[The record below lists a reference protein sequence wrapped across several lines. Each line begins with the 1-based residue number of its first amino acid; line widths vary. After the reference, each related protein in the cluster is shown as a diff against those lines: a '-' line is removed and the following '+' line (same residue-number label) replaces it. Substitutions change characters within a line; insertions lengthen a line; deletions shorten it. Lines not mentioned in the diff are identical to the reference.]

1 MKETD
6 LHKYQLACVQ
16 HIIEHPFCGVFVD
29 MGLGKTISTLT
40 AINYLMFDYCEVNS
54 VLVIA
59 PKRVAESV
67 WQEEAEK
74 WEHTKHLRFSKIIG
88 TAKQR
93 IAAVMETKADI
104 YIISRD
110 NVAWL
115 CALYG
120 GGKLPFDMVVVDELS
135 SFKSYKSERFKA
147 LRGARPYL
155 KRLVGLTGTPAPNG
169 LIDLW
174 PQIYLMDRGERLEK
188 TISRYRERYFRPG
201 QTNGHVVYSYDLMSD
216 SEYLIH
222 KKIEDICISMKADD
236 YLEMPF
242 RTDNY
247 IKLRMPEALKKQYDD
262 FEKNKVLDLISAAET
277 IEQEDENGNSVFVEK
292 PVEVNVVNAAALS
305 NKLLQFANG
314 AIYDEERNVFPI
326 HDIKLEAL
334 KEIIEDANGQSV
346 LVAWTYQFD
355 RDRIVEY
362 LKKYKPR
369 ELKNNKDIEDWNA
382 GKIQVM
388 LAHPASAGH
397 GLNLQAGGS
406 IIVWFGQTWSLE
418 LYQQFNARLYR
429 QGQQNHV
436 VINHLILQGTHDEDV
451 IRALKAK
458 DKKQNALMNSI
469 KAKIDK
475 YKNICNMGRNGKQ
488 TPVFPEMVKFVN
500 DNVGKVVSS
509 SEILLGKEPGRNSET
524 AYLYKFVKLGYV
536 EPVDDNS
543 FVKDKTASFKV
554 IKEFP
559 KHYNSVMFMDELRVA
574 NGYIPDN
581 HKRKV
586 Y

>member
-1 MKETD
+1 MLTESN
-6 LHKYQLACVQ
+6 LHNYQKACVE
-16 HIIEHPFCGVFVD
+16 HIITHPFCGVFLD
-29 MGLGKTISTLT
+29 MGLGKTVSTLT
-40 AINYLMFDYCEVNS
+40 AINYLMNDYCEINS

-74 WEHTKHLRFSKIIG
+74 WEHLQHLRFSKIIG
-88 TAKQR
+88 TKKQR
-93 IAAVMETKADI
+93 ITAVMETKADV

-110 NVAWL
+110 NIAWL

-135 SFKSYKSERFKA
+135 SFKSYKSVRFKA

-174 PQIYLMDRGERLEK
+174 PQIYLMDRGDRLEK
-188 TISRYRERYFRPG
+188 TISRYREKYFMPG
-201 QTNGHVVYSYDLMSD
+201 QTNGHVVYSYKLLSD
-216 SEYLIH
+216 SEQFIH
-222 KKIEDICISMKADD
+222 KKIKDICISMKADD
-236 YLEMPF
+236 YLEMPM

-247 IKLRMPEALKKQYDD
+247 IRLRMPDDIKKQYDD
-262 FEKNKVLDLISAAET
+262 FEKNKVLDLFKP
-277 IEQEDENGNSVFVEK
+277 EQEYLENVDKWVDK
-292 PVEVNVVNAAALS
+292 PVEINAVNAAALS

-314 AIYDEERNVFPI
+314 AVYDENRKVFPI

-346 LVAWTYQFD
+346 FVAWTFQFD
-355 RDRIVEY
+355 RDRIMDY

-369 ELKNNKDIEDWNA
+369 ELKTNKDIEDWNA
-382 GKIQVM
+382 GRIQVM

-397 GLNLQAGGS
+397 GLNLQAGGN

-429 QGQQNHV
+429 QGQQKG
-436 VINHLILQGTHDEDV
+436 VIVHHLIMKGTHDEDV
-451 IRALKAK
+451 IQAIKAK
-458 DKKQNALMNSI
+458 DRKQNALMDSI

-475 YKNICNMGRNGKQ
+475 YK
-488 TPVFPEMVKFVN
+488 KF
-500 DNVGKVVSS
+500 
-509 SEILLGKEPGRNSET
+509 
-524 AYLYKFVKLGYV
+524 
-536 EPVDDNS
+536 
-543 FVKDKTASFKV
+543 
-554 IKEFP
+554 
-559 KHYNSVMFMDELRVA
+559 M
-574 NGYIPDN
+574 
-581 HKRKV
+581 
-586 Y
+586 

>member
-6 LHKYQLACVQ
+6 LHNYQKACVE
-16 HIIEHPFCGVFVD
+16 HIIDHRFCGVFLD
-29 MGLGKTISTLT
+29 MGLGKTVSTLT
-40 AINYLMFDYCEVNS
+40 AINYLMNDYCEINS

-67 WQEEAEK
+67 WQEEASK
-74 WEHTKHLRFSKIIG
+74 WDHLKHLRFSKIIG
-88 TAKQR
+88 PTKKR

-110 NVAWL
+110 NIAWL

-120 GGKLPFDMVVVDELS
+120 GGKLPFDMVVIDELS

-188 TISRYRERYFRPG
+188 TISRYREKYFRPG
-201 QTNGHVVYSYDLMSD
+201 QTNGHVVYSYNLLAN
-216 SEYLIH
+216 SEEMIH
-222 KKIEDICISMKADD
+222 KKIEDICISMKAND
-236 YLEMPF
+236 YLEMPM

-247 IKLRMPEALKKQYDD
+247 IKLGMPDDIKKQYDD
-262 FEKNKVLDLISAAET
+262 FEKNKVLDLINQTHTVELQDET
-277 IEQEDENGNSVFVEK
+277 GNSVFEER
-292 PVEVNVVNAAALS
+292 PVEVNVINAAALS

-314 AIYDEERNVFPI
+314 AIYDENRNVFNI

-334 KEIIEDANGQSV
+334 KEIIDDSNGQSV

-355 RDRIVEY
+355 RDRIKEY
-362 LKKYKPR
+362 LKAYSPR
-369 ELKNNKDIEDWNA
+369 ELKTNKDIEDWNA
-382 GKIQVM
+382 GKIRVM

-397 GLNLQAGGS
+397 GLNLQSGGS
-406 IIVWFGQTWSLE
+406 IIIWYGQTWSLE

-429 QGQQNHV
+429 QGQNQHV
-436 VINHLILQGTHDEDV
+436 VIHHLILAGTHDEDV
-451 IRALKAK
+451 IAALKSK
-458 DKKQNALMNSI
+458 DKKQNALMDSI

-475 YKNICNMGRNGKQ
+475 YKKFMSYGK
-488 TPVFPEMVKFVN
+488 
-500 DNVGKVVSS
+500 
-509 SEILLGKEPGRNSET
+509 
-524 AYLYKFVKLGYV
+524 
-536 EPVDDNS
+536 
-543 FVKDKTASFKV
+543 
-554 IKEFP
+554 
-559 KHYNSVMFMDELRVA
+559 
-574 NGYIPDN
+574 
-581 HKRKV
+581 
-586 Y
+586 

>member
-6 LHKYQLACVQ
+6 LHKYQKACVE
-16 HIIEHPFCGVFVD
+16 HIITHPFCGVFLD
-29 MGLGKTISTLT
+29 MGLGKTVSTLT
-40 AINYLMFDYCEVNS
+40 AINYLMFDYLEINS

-74 WEHTKHLRFSKIIG
+74 WDHLKHLSFSKIIG
-88 TAKQR
+88 SAKQR
-93 IAAVMETKADI
+93 ISAVMDTKADI

-120 GGKLPFDMVVVDELS
+120 GGKLPFDMVVIDELS

-188 TISRYRERYFRPG
+188 TISRYREKYFRPG

-222 KKIEDICISMKADD
+222 KKIEDICISMKAND
-236 YLEMPF
+236 YLEMPE

-247 IKLRMPEALKKQYDD
+247 IKLKMPEQIKKQYGD
-262 FEKNKVLDLISAAET
+262 FEKNKVLDLFKS
-277 IEQEDENGNSVFVEK
+277 EQEYLDNADKWVDK
-292 PVEVNVVNAAALS
+292 PVEINAVNAAALS

-314 AIYDEERNVFPI
+314 AVYDENRKVFPI

-346 LVAWTYQFD
+346 LVAWTFQFD
-355 RDRIVEY
+355 RDRIMDY

-369 ELKNNKDIEDWNA
+369 ELKTNKDIEDWNA

-397 GLNLQAGGS
+397 GLNLQAGGNL
-406 IIVWFGQTWSLE
+406 IVWFGQTWSLE

-429 QGQQNHV
+429 QGQKNHV

-451 IRALKAK
+451 IRALKSK
-458 DKKQNALMNSI
+458 DKKQNALMDSI

-475 YKNICNMGRNGKQ
+475 YKKYM
-488 TPVFPEMVKFVN
+488 
-500 DNVGKVVSS
+500 
-509 SEILLGKEPGRNSET
+509 
-524 AYLYKFVKLGYV
+524 
-536 EPVDDNS
+536 
-543 FVKDKTASFKV
+543 
-554 IKEFP
+554 
-559 KHYNSVMFMDELRVA
+559 
-574 NGYIPDN
+574 
-581 HKRKV
+581 
-586 Y
+586 

>member
-1 MKETD
+1 MKEAD
-6 LHKYQLACVQ
+6 LHNYQKACVE
-16 HIIEHPFCGVFVD
+16 HIISNKFCGVFLD
-29 MGLGKTISTLT
+29 MGLGKTVSTLT
-40 AINYLMFDYCEVNS
+40 AINYLMNDYCEINS

-74 WEHTKHLRFSKIIG
+74 WDHLKHLRFSKIIG

-93 IAAVMETKADI
+93 TSAVYAKADI

-120 GGKLPFDMVVVDELS
+120 GGKLPFDMVVIDELS
-135 SFKSYKSERFKA
+135 SFKSYKAERFKA

-188 TISRYRERYFRPG
+188 TISRYREKYFRPG
-201 QTNGHVVYSYDLMSD
+201 QTNGHVVYSYNLLGD
-216 SEYLIH
+216 SEELIH

-236 YLEMPF
+236 YLRMPV
-242 RTDNY
+242 RTDNF
-247 IKLRMPEALKKQYDD
+247 INLKMSVDLKKQYDS
-262 FEKNKVLDLISAAET
+262 FEKNKVLDLIKP
-277 IEQEDENGNSVFVEK
+277 EQEYLEEIDKWVDK
-292 PVEVNVVNAAALS
+292 PAEINVANAAALS

-314 AIYDEERNVFPI
+314 AIYDENRNVFPI

-334 KEIIEDANGQSV
+334 KEIIEDSNGQSV

-355 RDRIVEY
+355 RDRILEY

-369 ELKNNKDIEDWNA
+369 ELKTNKDIEDWNA
-382 GKIQVM
+382 GKMQVM

-397 GLNLQAGGS
+397 GLNLQAGGN

-436 VINHLILQGTHDEDV
+436 IINHLILQGTHDEDV
-451 IRALKAK
+451 VKALKAK
-458 DKKQNALMNSI
+458 DKKQNALMDSI

-475 YKNICNMGRNGKQ
+475 YK
-488 TPVFPEMVKFVN
+488 KF
-500 DNVGKVVSS
+500 
-509 SEILLGKEPGRNSET
+509 I
-524 AYLYKFVKLGYV
+524 
-536 EPVDDNS
+536 
-543 FVKDKTASFKV
+543 
-554 IKEFP
+554 
-559 KHYNSVMFMDELRVA
+559 
-574 NGYIPDN
+574 
-581 HKRKV
+581 
-586 Y
+586 

>member
-1 MKETD
+1 MLTESN
-6 LHKYQLACVQ
+6 LHNYQKACVE
-16 HIIEHPFCGVFVD
+16 HIITHPFCGVFLD
-29 MGLGKTISTLT
+29 MGLGKTVSTLT
-40 AINYLMFDYCEVNS
+40 AINYLMNDYCEINS

-74 WEHTKHLRFSKIIG
+74 WVHLQHLRFSKIIG
-88 TAKQR
+88 TQKQR
-93 IAAVMETKADI
+93 IAAVMETKADV

-120 GGKLPFDMVVVDELS
+120 GGKLPFDMVVIDELS
-135 SFKSYKSERFKA
+135 SFKSYKSVRFKA

-174 PQIYLMDRGERLEK
+174 PQIYLMDRGDRLEK
-188 TISRYRERYFRPG
+188 TISRYREKYFRPG
-201 QTNGHVVYSYDLMSD
+201 QTNGHVVYSYNLMSD
-216 SEYLIH
+216 SEQLIH
-222 KKIEDICISMKADD
+222 KRIEDICISMKADD
-236 YLEMPF
+236 YLEMPM

-247 IKLRMPEALKKQYDD
+247 IKLRMPDDIKKQYDD
-262 FEKNKVLDLISAAET
+262 FEKNKVLDLFKP
-277 IEQEDENGNSVFVEK
+277 EQEYLENVDKWVDK
-292 PVEVNVVNAAALS
+292 PVEINAVNAAALS

-314 AIYDEERNVFPI
+314 AVYDENRKVFPI

-346 LVAWTYQFD
+346 FVAWTFQFD
-355 RDRIVEY
+355 RDRIMDY

-369 ELKNNKDIEDWNA
+369 ELKTNKDIEDWNA

-397 GLNLQAGGS
+397 GLNLQAGGN

-429 QGQQNHV
+429 QGQQKGV
-436 VINHLILQGTHDEDV
+436 VVHHLIMKGTHDEDV
-451 IRALKAK
+451 IQAIKAK
-458 DKKQNALMNSI
+458 DKKQNALMDSI
-469 KAKIDK
+469 KAKINK
-475 YKNICNMGRNGKQ
+475 YK
-488 TPVFPEMVKFVN
+488 KF
-500 DNVGKVVSS
+500 
-509 SEILLGKEPGRNSET
+509 I
-524 AYLYKFVKLGYV
+524 
-536 EPVDDNS
+536 
-543 FVKDKTASFKV
+543 
-554 IKEFP
+554 
-559 KHYNSVMFMDELRVA
+559 
-574 NGYIPDN
+574 
-581 HKRKV
+581 
-586 Y
+586 

>member
-1 MKETD
+1 MLTEKN
-6 LHKYQLACVQ
+6 LHGYQLSAVEF
-16 HIIEHPFCGVFVD
+16 IISHPYCGVFLD
-29 MGLGKTISTLT
+29 LGLGKTVSTLT
-40 AINYLMFDYCEVNS
+40 AINYLMNDYCEINS

-74 WEHTKHLRFSKIIG
+74 WEHLQHLRFSKIIG
-88 TAKQR
+88 TQKQR

-110 NVAWL
+110 NIAWL

-135 SFKSYKSERFKA
+135 SFKSYKSIRFKA

-174 PQIYLMDRGERLEK
+174 PQIYLMDRGDRLEK
-188 TISRYRERYFRPG
+188 TISRYREKYFRPG
-201 QTNGHVVYSYDLMSD
+201 QTNGHVVYSYNLMSD
-216 SEYLIH
+216 SEQLIH
-222 KKIEDICISMKADD
+222 KRIEDICISMKADD
-236 YLEMPF
+236 YLEMPL

-247 IKLRMPEALKKQYDD
+247 IKLRMPDDIKKQYDD
-262 FEKNKVLDLISAAET
+262 FEKNKVLDMFKPEQKYLEETDKWINEPAE
-277 IEQEDENGNSVFVEK
+277 INA
-292 PVEVNVVNAAALS
+292 VNAAALS

-314 AIYDEERNVFPI
+314 AIYDENKKVFPI
-326 HDIKLEAL
+326 HDIKLDAL

-355 RDRIVEY
+355 RDRILDY
-362 LKKYKPR
+362 LKKYRPR
-369 ELKNNKDIEDWNA
+369 ELKTNKDIEDWNA

-397 GLNLQAGGS
+397 GLNLQAGGN

-429 QGQQNHV
+429 QGQQKGV
-436 VINHLILQGTHDEDV
+436 VVHHLIMQGTHDEDV
-451 IRALKAK
+451 IQALKAK
-458 DKKQNALMNSI
+458 DRKQNALMDSI
-469 KAKIDK
+469 KAKINK
-475 YKNICNMGRNGKQ
+475 YK
-488 TPVFPEMVKFVN
+488 KF
-500 DNVGKVVSS
+500 
-509 SEILLGKEPGRNSET
+509 
-524 AYLYKFVKLGYV
+524 
-536 EPVDDNS
+536 
-543 FVKDKTASFKV
+543 
-554 IKEFP
+554 
-559 KHYNSVMFMDELRVA
+559 M
-574 NGYIPDN
+574 
-581 HKRKV
+581 
-586 Y
+586 

>member
-6 LHKYQLACVQ
+6 LHKYQKACVE
-16 HIIEHPFCGVFVD
+16 HIITHPFCGVFLD
-29 MGLGKTISTLT
+29 MGLGKTVSTLT
-40 AINYLMFDYCEVNS
+40 AINYLIFDYLEINS

-74 WEHTKHLRFSKIIG
+74 WDHLKHLSFSKIIG
-88 TAKQR
+88 SAKQR
-93 IAAVMETKADI
+93 ISAVMDTKADI

-120 GGKLPFDMVVVDELS
+120 GGKLPFDMVVIDELS

-188 TISRYRERYFRPG
+188 TISRYREKYFRPG

-222 KKIEDICISMKADD
+222 KKIEDICISMKAND
-236 YLEMPF
+236 YLEMPE

-247 IKLRMPEALKKQYDD
+247 IKLKMPEQIKKQYDD
-262 FEKNKVLDLISAAET
+262 FEKNKVLDLFKS
-277 IEQEDENGNSVFVEK
+277 EQEYLDNADKWVDK
-292 PVEVNVVNAAALS
+292 PVEINAVNAAALS

-314 AIYDEERNVFPI
+314 AVYDENRKVFPI

-346 LVAWTYQFD
+346 LVAWTFQFD
-355 RDRIVEY
+355 RDRIMDY

-369 ELKNNKDIEDWNA
+369 ELKTNKDIEDWNA

-397 GLNLQAGGS
+397 GLNLQAGGNL
-406 IIVWFGQTWSLE
+406 IVWFGQTWSLE

-429 QGQQNHV
+429 QGQKNHV

-451 IRALKAK
+451 IRALKNK

-475 YKNICNMGRNGKQ
+475 YKKYM
-488 TPVFPEMVKFVN
+488 
-500 DNVGKVVSS
+500 
-509 SEILLGKEPGRNSET
+509 
-524 AYLYKFVKLGYV
+524 
-536 EPVDDNS
+536 
-543 FVKDKTASFKV
+543 
-554 IKEFP
+554 
-559 KHYNSVMFMDELRVA
+559 
-574 NGYIPDN
+574 
-581 HKRKV
+581 
-586 Y
+586 

>member
-1 MKETD
+1 MLAENN
-6 LHKYQLACVQ
+6 LYKYQMACVD
-16 HIIEHPFCGVFVD
+16 HIIKHPYCGIFLD
-29 MGLGKTISTLT
+29 MGLGKTVSTLT
-40 AINYLMFDYCEVNS
+40 AINYLMFDYLEINS

-67 WQEEAEK
+67 WQEESEK

-93 IAAVMETKADI
+93 AAAIVTKADI

-120 GGKLPFDMVVVDELS
+120 GGKLPFDMVVIDELS

-147 LRGARPYL
+147 LRNSRPYL

-188 TISRYRERYFRPG
+188 TVSRYREKYFRPG
-201 QTNGHVVYSYDLMSD
+201 QTNGHVVYSYSLVGD
-216 SEYLIH
+216 SEQVIH
-222 KKIEDICISMKADD
+222 KKIEDICISMKAND
-236 YLEMPF
+236 YLEMPV

-247 IKLRMPEALKKQYDD
+247 IKLKMPADLKKQYDD
-262 FEKNKVLDLISAAET
+262 FEKNKVLDLLNTLET
-277 IEQEDENGNSVFVEK
+277 VEHIDENGNSIFIEK

-314 AIYDEERNVFPI
+314 AIYDENKKVFPI
-326 HDIKLEAL
+326 HEIKLEAL
-334 KEIIEDANGQSV
+334 KELIEDANGQSV
-346 LVAWTYQFD
+346 LIAWTYQFD
-355 RDRIVEY
+355 RDRIKEY

-369 ELKNNKDIEDWNA
+369 ELKTNKDINDWND
-382 GKIQVM
+382 GKIQVL

-406 IIVWFGQTWSLE
+406 IIIWFGQTWSLE

-436 VINHLILQGTHDEDV
+436 VIHHLILQDTHDEDV
-451 IRALKAK
+451 INALKAK
-458 DKKQNALMNSI
+458 DKRQNALMDSI
-469 KAKIDK
+469 KAKINK
-475 YKNICNMGRNGKQ
+475 YK
-488 TPVFPEMVKFVN
+488 KF
-500 DNVGKVVSS
+500 
-509 SEILLGKEPGRNSET
+509 
-524 AYLYKFVKLGYV
+524 
-536 EPVDDNS
+536 
-543 FVKDKTASFKV
+543 
-554 IKEFP
+554 
-559 KHYNSVMFMDELRVA
+559 M
-574 NGYIPDN
+574 
-581 HKRKV
+581 
-586 Y
+586 